1 MITMRL
7 YDPAGDYPLVA
18 SWWAAHGVAVTPAAC
33 VPKLGAIALDGGIPV
48 FAAWVSM
55 DNSCGLCS
63 LLWPVANP
71 QSTPRKIASAIP
83 ITVDLLQRLVRDMGY
98 HTMVA
103 ITHVPSIVRSLGRH
117 GFTVDP
123 LPVQTLYITLTK

>member
-7 YDPAGDYPLVA
+7 YDPDQDYPMAA
-18 SWWAAHGVAVTPAAC
+18 SWWAAQGVSVTPAAC
-33 VPKLGAIALDGGIPV
+33 VPKLGAIGLDDGTEV

-55 DNSCGLCS
+55 DNSCGLCC

-71 QSTPRKIASAIP
+71 QATPRKIASAIP

-117 GFTVDP
+117 GFTPDP
-123 LPVQTLYITLTK
+123 LPVQTLYIALTK